1 MSTSTINLEKFIKN
15 LSVKNSRVNNF
26 LNSRNFYVITDNI
39 STLSKKTNN
48 SKDSLLSSRNKER
61 NIKIIQDS
69 ENIFFNYFLTKT
81 NEKKSKKKEND
92 FKESQNKIDTKI
104 LLMNSYEKYINEYSK
119 QKSFSNENIN
129 RYKRKVNNIKII
141 KNNNN
146 NIIKNLHTENN
157 KNKYLPFIEQKKY
170 YNSNSTNS
178 LDIEKIKQKKYIKF
192 KNLHKEKFYN
202 INKFIPNLYKNN
214 SVNKYLLYEM
224 NDYYIQQRGKVF
236 K

>member
-26 LNSRNFYVITDNI
+26 LNSRNLYVITDNI

-69 ENIFFNYFLTKT
+69 ENICNYSLTKT
-81 NEKKSKKKEND
+81 NENKSKKKEND
-92 FKESQNKIDTKI
+92 FKETKNKIDTKI

-129 RYKRKVNNIKII
+129 RYKRKINNIKII

-157 KNKYLPFIEQKKY
+157 KNQYLPFIEQKKY

-224 NDYYIQQRGKVF
+224 NDYYIQQKGKVF

>member
-1 MSTSTINLEKFIKN
+1 MSSSTINLEKFIKN
-15 LSVKNSRVNNF
+15 LLVKNSRVNNF
-26 LNSRNFYVITDNI
+26 LNSRNLYVITDNI
-39 STLSKKTNN
+39 ITLSKKTNN
-48 SKDSLLSSRNKER
+48 SKDLLLSSRNKER

-69 ENIFFNYFLTKT
+69 ENVCNYFLTKT
-81 NEKKSKKKEND
+81 NENKSKKKEND
-92 FKESQNKIDTKI
+92 FKETKNKIDTKI

-119 QKSFSNENIN
+119 QKSFSNKNIN

-157 KNKYLPFIEQKKY
+157 KNQYLPFIEQKKY

-224 NDYYIQQRGKVF
+224 NDYYIQQKGKVF

>member
-1 MSTSTINLEKFIKN
+1 MSSSTINLEKFIKN
-15 LSVKNSRVNNF
+15 LLVKNSRVNNF
-26 LNSRNFYVITDNI
+26 LNSRNLYVITDNI
-39 STLSKKTNN
+39 ITLSKKTNN
-48 SKDSLLSSRNKER
+48 SKDLLLSSRNKER

-69 ENIFFNYFLTKT
+69 ENVCNYFLTKT
-81 NEKKSKKKEND
+81 NENKSKKKEND
-92 FKESQNKIDTKI
+92 FKETKNKIDTKI

-119 QKSFSNENIN
+119 QKSFSNKNIN

-157 KNKYLPFIEQKKY
+157 KNQYLPFIEQKKY

>member
-26 LNSRNFYVITDNI
+26 LNSRNLYVITDNI
-39 STLSKKTNN
+39 SSLSRKTNN

-69 ENIFFNYFLTKT
+69 ENVCNYFLTKT
-81 NEKKSKKKEND
+81 NENKSKKKEND
-92 FKESQNKIDTKI
+92 FKETKNKIDTKI

-129 RYKRKVNNIKII
+129 RYKRKVNNIKTI

-146 NIIKNLHTENN
+146 NIIKNLHTE
-157 KNKYLPFIEQKKY
+157 
-170 YNSNSTNS
+170 
-178 LDIEKIKQKKYIKF
+178 
-192 KNLHKEKFYN
+192 
-202 INKFIPNLYKNN
+202 
-214 SVNKYLLYEM
+214 
-224 NDYYIQQRGKVF
+224 
-236 K
+236 

>member
-1 MSTSTINLEKFIKN
+1 
-15 LSVKNSRVNNF
+15 
-26 LNSRNFYVITDNI
+26 
-39 STLSKKTNN
+39 
-48 SKDSLLSSRNKER
+48 
-61 NIKIIQDS
+61 
-69 ENIFFNYFLTKT
+69 
-81 NEKKSKKKEND
+81 
-92 FKESQNKIDTKI
+92 
-104 LLMNSYEKYINEYSK
+104 MNSYEKYINEYSK

-129 RYKRKVNNIKII
+129 RYKRKIKNIKII
-141 KNNNN
+141 KSDNNNL
-146 NIIKNLHTENN
+146 IKNLQTENN

-178 LDIEKIKQKKYIKF
+178 LDIEKIKQKKINKF

-224 NDYYIQQRGKVF
+224 NDYYIQQKGKVF

>member
-1 MSTSTINLEKFIKN
+1 MSSSTINLEKFITN

-26 LNSRNFYVITDNI
+26 LNSRNLYVITDNM
-39 STLSKKTNN
+39 STFSQKTIN
-48 SKDSLLSSRNKER
+48 SKDSLLSNRNKER
-61 NIKIIQDS
+61 NTKIIKDS
-69 ENIFFNYFLTKT
+69 ENICNFFLTKT
-81 NEKKSKKKEND
+81 NDNKSKEKEND
-92 FKESQNKIDTKI
+92 FKENKSKINPKI

-129 RYKRKVNNIKII
+129 RYKRKIKNIKII
-141 KNNNN
+141 KSNNNN
-146 NIIKNLHTENN
+146 LIKNLQTENN

-178 LDIEKIKQKKYIKF
+178 LDIEKIKQTKINKF

-224 NDYYIQQRGKVF
+224 NDYYIQQKGKVF